1 MKPGRRKVAGE
12 MLFVALMP
20 LHPAPSAKMAAP
32 IANRRIFQFNLTEC
46 SV

>member
-12 MLFVALMP
+12 MLFEALMP
-20 LHPAPSAKMAAP
+20 LHPAPSDIIATP
-32 IANRRIFQFNLTEC
+32 IASRRIFQFNLTEW